1 MAISQQPAMTTA
13 WRLPRSLHPAA
24 WWLWALCLAIAAM
37 RTTNPILLLLIA
49 AVAGFVVAARR
60 PDAPWSKSYGAFL
73 KLGLLVLVLRVVIE
87 VLFGSGGPGRILM
100 HLPQVPLPDWMA
112 GVRIGGPVTS
122 EQLARAVYEG
132 LQLAVLLCCVGAA
145 NALASPARLL
155 KLMPGALYEAGV
167 AVTVALSF
175 APQAVASVSRIRAA
189 RRLRGRPSSG
199 LRAWRGL
206 AVPILEEALERSVD
220 LAAAMDARGFG
231 RRGAVTRAARAT
243 TAALTLGGLLTIT
256 AASYFLV
263 GQGAARAVALPLL
276 IVGAGAATA
285 GLVLGGKRSRRTR
298 YRPDPWRAPEW
309 IVALSGLAAVVCVS
323 VAAHVDQSALAPTTT
338 PLVTPTLPLLATVGI
353 LLALIPAWAAP
364 SLPTASRRAIPAG
377 ATT

>member
-1 MAISQQPAMTTA
+1 MTTA
-13 WRLPRSLHPAA
+13 WRLPRPLHPAA
-24 WWLWALCLAIAAM
+24 WWLWALCLGVSAM

-60 PDAPWSKSYGAFL
+60 PNAPWSKSYGAFL
-73 KLGLLVLVLRVVIE
+73 KLGLFVLLLRVVIE
-87 VLFGSGGPGRILM
+87 LLFGSGGPGRILL

-122 EQLARAVYEG
+122 EQLARAAYDG

-175 APQAVASVSRIRAA
+175 APQAVASISRIRSA
-189 RRLRGRPSSG
+189 RRLRGRPSAG

-206 AVPILEEALERSVD
+206 AVPILEDALERSVD

-231 RRGAVTRAARAT
+231 RRGELTGARRRA

-256 AASYFLV
+256 ASSYFLI
-263 GQGAARAVALPLL
+263 GTGSARVVALP
-276 IVGAGAATA
+276 A
-285 GLVLGGKRSRRTR
+285 LVLGAAAGTAGVLLGGRRSGRTR
-298 YRPDPWRAPEW
+298 YRPDPWAAPEW
-309 IVALSGLAAVVCVS
+309 LVVASGGIAAASVS
-323 VAAHVDQSALAPTTT
+323 VVAHVDAAALAPTTT
-338 PLVTPTLPLLATVGI
+338 PVVEPALPLLATLGI
-353 LLALIPAWAAP
+353 LTALLPAWVAP
-364 SLPTASRRAIPAG
+364 QQTLGRSSMAVAG
-377 ATT
+377 AVS